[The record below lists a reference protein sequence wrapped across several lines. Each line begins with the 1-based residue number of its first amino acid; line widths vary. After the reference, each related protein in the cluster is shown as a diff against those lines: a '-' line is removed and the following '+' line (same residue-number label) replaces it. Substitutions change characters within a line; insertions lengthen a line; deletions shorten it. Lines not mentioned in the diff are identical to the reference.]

1 MFLQKSAPKTASGLL
16 SALPKEVTDKFSDND
31 KQDFTTKEI
40 NINRYDL
47 LIRLSGVTGIKEI
60 DKLDNFADSV
70 LDSIKK
76 NSN

>member
-47 LIRLSGVTGIKEI
+47 LIRLSGVTGIKDI